1 MSTINLDKD
10 RRLLAFKLTND
21 VLTNIIILNSVD
33 CKLEDKYN
41 VIFEY
46 ILNEISDY
54 TIIELETIR
63 TLYKDKNFNSV
74 ESLILASRLLNV

>member
-10 RRLLAFKLTND
+10 RRLLAFKLAND
-21 VLTNIIILNSVD
+21 VIANIIILNSVD

-74 ESLILASRLLNV
+74 ESLILASRLLNI